1 MNYKIIIVNIFFL
14 LSLLITL
21 VISLEVY
28 TIKLNNLV
36 SYYALSTTIPLFI
49 LQLLSINKFSRLIRN
64 VKPKLFKKACIRPNG
79 SEANSINVASLF
91 DEKIPFSEMKEK
103 HLIYH
108 WKFTKRVVVYSMLS
122 FLILII
128 LFFI

>member
-1 MNYKIIIVNIFFL
+1 MNYRIIIVHLYFL

-28 TIKLNNLV
+28 AIKWNNLV
-36 SYYALSTTIPLFI
+36 SYYALSTTIPFFI
-49 LQLLSINKFSRLIRN
+49 LQLLSISKFSRLIKN
-64 VKPKLFKKACIRPNG
+64 AKPKLFKKACIRPDG

-91 DEKIPFSEMKEK
+91 DEKIPFLEMKEK
-103 HLIYH
+103 YLIYY
-108 WKFTKRVVVYSMLS
+108 WKFTKRVVIYSMLS